1 MKIPLREYERRTIS
15 IGFGRLISLNTE
27 WIIISRGMTLP
38 IDDIIET
45 IASNREYKSKL
56 RKALEIDD
64 DYAMKSDLIPIL
76 ERLEEQGTEIR
87 RLTDEMVAQRD
98 EMHTGFEKMWEE
110 LAKQREE
117 MHTGFEKMWEELA
130 KQREEMHTG
139 FEKIWEELAKQREEM
154 HTGFE
159 KVWEEMKELRL
170 DVNKVHRRMDKHER
184 WLKKIGGDDLELM
197 SKLWLTGVLEAKQ
210 LPHENLIWKKKL
222 RDEKE
227 RLGTADIEIDIFS
240 DDPLLVVEVSS
251 YFSDLDK
258 LTRFL
263 KKLEFVEEKYG
274 KKATAAIITY
284 GFEESISDIA
294 IEIIESKGINL
305 IMIGRKFEWEE

>member
-1 MKIPLREYERRTIS
+1 MKIRLREYERRITS

-27 WIIISRGMTLP
+27 WIINSRGMTLP
-38 IDDIIET
+38 IDEFIET

-64 DYAMKSDLIPIL
+64 EYAMKSDLVPIL
-76 ERLEEQGTEIR
+76 ERLEEQGTELR
-87 RLTDEMVAQRD
+87 RLTDEMVAQRY

-139 FEKIWEELAKQREEM
+139 FEKM
-154 HTGFE
+154 
-159 KVWEEMKELRL
+159 WEEMKELRL

-210 LPHENLIWKKKL
+210 LPHENLIWKKKF

-263 KKLEFVEEKYG
+263 KKLEFIEEKYR
-274 KKATAAIITY
+274 KKATATIITY